1 MPLCV
6 TGMHRSGTSL
16 MASWVQHCGVNL
28 GEHQVGPE
36 VGNEQ
41 GHFEDA
47 EFHAIQSEQLLRHAP
62 RSRGWQVVD
71 AQPRR
76 FDAEGVAQI
85 RDALGRRSRHHEW
98 GWKDPRSTLFL
109 EHLVELVPDLHVV
122 ALWRPRD
129 EVVSSLLRRSRRSD
143 LQVMRIGRRRAR
155 RVWHAYNE
163 ALVRFARANP
173 HRCRVVPTRALTP
186 ETADQVTEAL
196 RDWIPDVASFE
207 EIYRPEALQ
216 MEPET
221 SRSSALEAELAALSV
236 V

>member
-16 MASWVQHCGVNL
+16 MASWVQRCGVNL
-28 GEHQVGPE
+28 GEDQLGPD
-36 VGNEQ
+36 VGNER

-47 EFHAIQSEQLLRHAP
+47 EFHTIQSEQLLRDSP

-71 AQPRR
+71 GTQRR
-76 FDAEGVAQI
+76 FDAYGVAQI
-85 RDALGRRSRHHEW
+85 HDALRRRSRHRAW

-109 EHLVELVPDLHVV
+109 DHLTELVPDLHVV

-129 EVVSSLLRRSRRSD
+129 DVVSSLVRRSRRSD
-143 LQVMRIGRRRAR
+143 LEVMRIGRRRAR

-173 HRCRVVPTRALTP
+173 HRCRLVPTRALVP
-186 ETADQVTEAL
+186 DRMGQVTESL
-196 RDWIPDVASFE
+196 RDWIPDVAAFD
-207 EIYRPEALQ
+207 EIYRPEELQ
-216 MEPET
+216 VGTRDAPPCK
-221 SRSSALEAELAALSV
+221 LESELAALSV